1 MCLETQW
8 RKIKFHLWKTCLAK
22 RIKMCLKINFRTYLT
37 RIAGHRL
44 SCSDLLLKSVTFW
57 DRPKKVLHRC
67 AQERRSRNTVEAETT
82 MACSCPYYSSISNFG
97 GTQKTG
103 ESILLE
109 GGRLVKAF
117 ALRARLNH
125 LNVVHITCRANTTKM
140 FEKNISNF
148 SGMVSNCGFRSTIRN
163 VGLR

>member
-1 MCLETQW
+1 M
-8 RKIKFHLWKTCLAK
+8 LWKTCLAK

-37 RIAGHRL
+37 RIAGYRL

-57 DRPKKVLHRC
+57 DRPKKFLHRC

-82 MACSCPYYSSISNFG
+82 MGCSCPYHSSISNSG
-97 GTQKTG
+97 AQKTG
-103 ESILLE
+103 ESILLK

-117 ALRARLNH
+117 AFSSSSEPLERGSHH
-125 LNVVHITCRANTTKM
+125 LQSEHNKNVW
-140 FEKNISNF
+140 KNISNF
-148 SGMVSNCGFRSTIRN
+148 SGMVSNCGFWSTIRN